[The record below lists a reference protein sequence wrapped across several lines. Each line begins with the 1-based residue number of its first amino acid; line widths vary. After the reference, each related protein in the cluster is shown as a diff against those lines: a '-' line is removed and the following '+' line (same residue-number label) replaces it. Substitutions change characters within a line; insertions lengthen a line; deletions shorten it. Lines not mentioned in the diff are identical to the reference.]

1 MICVNMYNVNIITP
15 YFSIYYQ
22 AKNIFMISLI
32 ILTQKLYSIL
42 RLHGYNSVVTR
53 NHLRFTK
60 LYEMKNVTLMIV
72 DATWQI
78 TLHQI
83 TCLGLTISSYYS
95 QKEIEEW
102 SHKLRFLRK
111 LLWSSSKLGNDTFAI
126 MIDLLH

>member
-1 MICVNMYNVNIITP
+1 MICVNIYNVNIITHF
-15 YFSIYYQ
+15 FSRYQ

-72 DATWQI
+72 DAT
-78 TLHQI
+78 
-83 TCLGLTISSYYS
+83 
-95 QKEIEEW
+95 
-102 SHKLRFLRK
+102 
-111 LLWSSSKLGNDTFAI
+111 
-126 MIDLLH
+126 

>member
-32 ILTQKLYSIL
+32 ILTQKLYRIL

-72 DATWQI
+72 QM
-78 TLHQI
+78 LHN
-83 TCLGLTISSYYS
+83 
-95 QKEIEEW
+95 K
-102 SHKLRFLRK
+102 SHYIK
-111 LLWSSSKLGNDTFAI
+111 LLAWV
-126 MIDLLH
+126 